1 MWTCHSQGL
10 EIFIGSDTAVMSLCR
25 NLAGLLLLLTIDLF
39 LRIRPTDATP
49 TSPSVSRPR
58 IVIVT
63 GVGNE
68 DYDYDGDET
77 DSKASSPTIVSSLA
91 ATLGQ
96 PARPC
101 EHNPC
106 LENQVPC
113 SQLTAVSGCLCPG
126 LSGDTEPPH
135 PPHIRALTPATDGG
149 AGKVVVHWCAP
160 ASVVSRYRVV
170 VEGGHGAPLEFGEQS
185 RMGSIEVE
193 VGTKVCVEAVN
204 KAGHSDPAEFSC
216 LRYERPSR
224 GSVALTT
231 GFIGGAV
238 ALLLLLS
245 LAALLLWRRQTCRNA
260 TPGSTEGLRNPSYS
274 TEGTVSA

>member
-1 MWTCHSQGL
+1 
-10 EIFIGSDTAVMSLCR
+10 MSLCR

-39 LRIRPTDATP
+39 LGISPTDATP
-49 TSPSVSRPR
+49 TSPSVSRPH
-58 IVIVT
+58 IVILT

-77 DSKASSPTIVSSLA
+77 NNNHSLPTIVSSLS
-91 ATLGQ
+91 ATLHQ
-96 PARPC
+96 AASPC
-101 EHNPC
+101 EYNPC
-106 LENQVPC
+106 LENQAPC

-126 LSGDTEPPH
+126 LSTDTEPPH
-135 PPHIRALTPATDGG
+135 PPHLRALIPATDGG

-160 ASVVSRYRVV
+160 ASVVSGYRVV
-170 VEGGHGAPLEFGEQS
+170 VEGGQSGPLEFGEQS
-185 RMGSIEVE
+185 RMGSIDSLE

-204 KAGHSDPAEFSC
+204 KAGHSDLAEFSC

-224 GSVALTT
+224 SSAALTT

-245 LAALLLWRRQTCRNA
+245 LAALLLWRRQTCRKA

-274 TEGTVSA
+274 TEGTISA